1 MTNKEK
7 KKTIK
12 SLIMVLVTIIIL
24 GAIVSVIL
32 YLKTDMLK
40 SNKTLFMKYA
50 FNGIKNIE
58 ENTSIIKISGNE
70 KEDKYK

>member
-12 SLIMVLVTIIIL
+12 SLIMVLVTVIIL

-40 SNKTLFMKYA
+40 
-50 FNGIKNIE
+50 
-58 ENTSIIKISGNE
+58 
-70 KEDKYK
+70 